1 MIYLYLNRNQI
12 KILALTKALLGQ
24 YSLSYFAKTH
34 SSQLI
39 DNKNLANVDVIASAI
54 KEGLTS
60 AQPLQITEKEVTVI
74 LPQELFSFLRFAIP
88 KDISDTAIVP
98 FIKDKARQELNI
110 DIQDE
115 YYDYILSSQSTETI
129 ASFYSLPKDLHQ
141 RLTEIFQLLQLKIVK
156 IIPETLSY
164 YTLFQKTLR
173 KEKTENILYV
183 SYGTESAFGYLFDS
197 FGLARNTSYAFESNI
212 KASLKKTVDALQN
225 ESIKINRLILSG
237 EESKKVRQDLFTK
250 EVGAWTNP
258 LEKILDNFYQD
269 YLKMLITAENH
280 TFSILT
286 YDVCLGAFIFS
297 QEQKDFTLMKS
308 EKNHG
313 NGKKL
318 TFKPPQFNIA
328 SEIFSL
334 KTVLMFVI
342 SFIISF
348 GIIFAGSRLS
358 KSKIDLSF
366 MKQSVKKVTPT
377 TKPTPKPKAS
387 PTPSIQKE
395 KLKIQVLNGSGTK
408 GKANDV
414 KEILLEAGYSDIIT
428 DNADSFDYTKT
439 EVRIKGNEKAIFSLI
454 QKDLTDHVKIGKST
468 ELDKD
473 ETADIVI
480 IIGTDF
486 E

>member
-1 MIYLYLNRNQI
+1 
-12 KILALTKALLGQ
+12 
-24 YSLSYFAKTH
+24 
-34 SSQLI
+34 
-39 DNKNLANVDVIASAI
+39 
-54 KEGLTS
+54 
-60 AQPLQITEKEVTVI
+60 
-74 LPQELFSFLRFAIP
+74 
-88 KDISDTAIVP
+88 
-98 FIKDKARQELNI
+98 
-110 DIQDE
+110 
-115 YYDYILSSQSTETI
+115 
-129 ASFYSLPKDLHQ
+129 
-141 RLTEIFQLLQLKIVK
+141 
-156 IIPETLSY
+156 
-164 YTLFQKTLR
+164 
-173 KEKTENILYV
+173 
-183 SYGTESAFGYLFDS
+183 
-197 FGLARNTSYAFESNI
+197 
-212 KASLKKTVDALQN
+212 
-225 ESIKINRLILSG
+225 
-237 EESKKVRQDLFTK
+237 
-250 EVGAWTNP
+250 
-258 LEKILDNFYQD
+258 
-269 YLKMLITAENH
+269 
-280 TFSILT
+280 
-286 YDVCLGAFIFS
+286 
-297 QEQKDFTLMKS
+297 
-308 EKNHG
+308 
-313 NGKKL
+313 
-318 TFKPPQFNIA
+318 
-328 SEIFSL
+328 
-334 KTVLMFVI
+334 MFVI

-366 MKQSVKKVTPT
+366 MKQPVKKVTPT